1 VKSGRI
7 RTLGLVLVVASLA
20 LLVVSVIVMAR
31 RLSTRQD
38 LAERPMVWFNEAVN
52 AQSFIF
58 HGEPIEVRTIAADQ
72 TGTTGPGPAVE
83 ISYRGVTE
91 RLEIGGRD
99 EERFPGLMR
108 HEDWL
113 RVMPMAEGRARSQ
126 DDLIQMLRNGKVRP
140 RMVVAARYPAAGYD
154 PGSWGLVRRRDW
166 RYVFL
171 EFKPD
176 GAPEEAI
183 ERAETTYRE
192 IEQLFAPGP
201 RDKPV
206 LGITEAEKLAR
217 QWQYYAML
225 QVTPAPLYRAK
236 DKVVEQGMSAM
247 GWTWPSAAAG
257 VIGLMIGGT
266 LVLSTRV
273 TGR

>member
-1 VKSGRI
+1 MKSGRI

-20 LLVVSVIVMAR
+20 LLVVSVIAMAK
-31 RLSTRQD
+31 RLSTRPD
-38 LAERPMVWFNEAVN
+38 MAERPMVWFNEAVN
-52 AQSFIF
+52 AESFIF
-58 HGEPIEVRTIAADQ
+58 QGEPIEVRTIAADQ
-72 TGTTGPGPAVE
+72 AGVTGPGPAVE
-83 ISYRGVTE
+83 ISYRGATE

-113 RVMPMAEGRARSQ
+113 RVMPMAEGRAGSQ
-126 DDLIQMLRNGKVRP
+126 DELIEMLRRGDVRP
-140 RMVVAARYPAAGYD
+140 RMVVAARYPAAGFD

-171 EFKPD
+171 EFKP
-176 GAPEEAI
+176 GGPPEQAI

-206 LGITEAEKLAR
+206 EGITEAEKLAR

-247 GWTWPSAAAG
+247 GWTWPSAAAA
-257 VIGLMIGGT
+257 VIGLMVGGT